1 MKKARKQM
9 LGYSLL
15 ESSVVVAA
23 MSVLVAIGVINT
35 AASTQSAKS
44 DGAMSMIVSQLRLA
58 RTLAITER
66 RNVTVSFD
74 TNAQQLDVQIIAV
87 GQEPVHPVQT
97 FALPA
102 GAQFVLEPGVPDTPE
117 NFGNSTAVYFGND
130 TDNGAVMQFTPAG
143 TFVDGN
149 NNMLTGTI
157 FLGVPGNA
165 STARAVTIM
174 GGGGNVQRF
183 SWNGSQWQR

>member
-15 ESSVVVAA
+15 ESSTVVAA

-44 DGAMSMIVSQLRLA
+44 DGAMSLIMSQLRLA
-58 RTLAITER
+58 RTLAVTER
-66 RNVTVSFD
+66 RYVTVSFD
-74 TNAQQLDVQIIAV
+74 TNLQQMNVQVISV
-87 GQEPVHPVQT
+87 GQEPVHLVQSV
-97 FALPA
+97 ALPA
-102 GAQFVLEPGVPDTPE
+102 GAQFMLEPSVPDTPE
-117 NFGNSTAVYFGND
+117 NFGNNSAVYFG
-130 TDNGAVMQFTPAG
+130 DNADGGTVMQFTPAG

-149 NNMLTGTI
+149 NNVLNGTV

-165 STARAVTIM
+165 ATARAVTIM

-183 SWNGSQWQR
+183 TWNGSQWQR

>member
-15 ESSVVVAA
+15 ESSAVVAA

-44 DGAMSMIVSQLRLA
+44 DGAMSLIMSQLRLA
-58 RTLAITER
+58 RALAVTER
-66 RNVTVSFD
+66 RYVTVSFD
-74 TNAQQLDVQIIAV
+74 TNLQQMNVQVISV
-87 GQEPVHPVQT
+87 GQEPVHPVQSV
-97 FALPA
+97 ALPA
-102 GAQFVLEPGVPDTPE
+102 GAQFMLEPGVPDTPE
-117 NFGNSTAVYFGND
+117 NFGSNSAVYFG
-130 TDNGAVMQFTPAG
+130 DNADGSTVMRFTPAG

-149 NNMLTGTI
+149 NNVLNGTV

-165 STARAVTIM
+165 ATARAVTIM

-183 SWNGSQWQR
+183 TWNGSQWQR

>member
-1 MKKARKQM
+1 MKKAPKQM

-15 ESSVVVAA
+15 ESSVVIAA
-23 MSVLVAIGVINT
+23 MGVLVAIGVINT

-44 DGAMSMIVSQLRLA
+44 DGAMSMIMSQLRLA
-58 RTLAITER
+58 RTEALADR

-74 TNAQQLDVQIIAV
+74 TNAQQLNVQIISV
-87 GQEPVHPVQT
+87 GQEPVHPVQS
-97 FALPA
+97 FPLPA
-102 GAQFVLEPGVPDTPE
+102 GAQFVLESGVPDTPE
-117 NFGNSTAVYFGND
+117 NFGNNDAVYFG
-130 TDNGAVMQFTPAG
+130 DNADGSTVMQFTPAG

-149 NNMLTGTI
+149 NNVLNGTV

-165 STARAVTIM
+165 ATARAVTIM

-183 SWNGSQWQR
+183 TWNGSQWQR